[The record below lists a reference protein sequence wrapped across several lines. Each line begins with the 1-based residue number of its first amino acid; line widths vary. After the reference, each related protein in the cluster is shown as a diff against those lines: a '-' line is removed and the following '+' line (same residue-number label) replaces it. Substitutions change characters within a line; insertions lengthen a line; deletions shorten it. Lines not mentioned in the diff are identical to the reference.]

1 MRTPRPFFAHM
12 FKAFAVVKKSY
23 IFLKRH
29 ILIVMGLA
37 IVLGVG
43 YSFVHNNN
51 VIKHQIESKRELSA
65 MKKSEQVRQQMKDLH
80 LQ

>member
-1 MRTPRPFFAHM
+1 MRTPRPFFAKL
-12 FKAFAVVKKSY
+12 FKAFAVAKQGYSY
-23 IFLKRH
+23 LKRH
-29 ILIVMGLA
+29 IIIVMGLA
-37 IVLGVG
+37 IALGVG

>member
-1 MRTPRPFFAHM
+1 MREPKPLFAKI
-12 FKAFAVVKKSY
+12 FKAFAFAKQGY
-23 IFLKRH
+23 IFAKRH

-37 IVLGVG
+37 IVLGAG